1 MSALTSAQ
9 IQAVLLE
16 TVNTVVPKMFESGDS
31 TMMLF
36 SGGKK
41 LSTTTRSFRQPLMM
55 YPGGNYRYV
64 DFEGDYGRGSAYQP
78 VLATSVPVE
87 RLVATELTARIP
99 MLTDSNQKSVLNL
112 LTEQMQNAVD
122 EWDTMTDR
130 DIQGS
135 GNGVFATIASGGVSG
150 TTLTLASPF
159 YEQGMRVNDVYYV
172 QDSGQTLTRG
182 SFSVVSIDEV
192 NHTIV
197 ISSLPA
203 GTVAGDVLVI
213 EGYGVATTT
222 TLQGIAYHQ
231 SNASTGTWEN
241 LSRVTY
247 PYIRTPSINA
257 SGTLTVAYCQKLIT
271 LVNMFKGGI
280 VKTGTADW
288 VWHTHPIQTTE
299 IIQQLQQQAFLPWT
313 RSTSGEDIDPGKQVK
328 DQMQVCGITMH
339 TSNHASRTRVDLLK
353 RSNWFRIQY
362 KDVGP
367 APMGDGNTTWLPV
380 YGASGGYGGKN
391 VMYLSAAEQVCV
403 EDPRAGGYI
412 YNVTEPSGY

>member
-1 MSALTSAQ
+1 MSALTSSQ

-36 SGGKK
+36 EGGKK
-41 LSTTTRSFRQPLMM
+41 LLTTTRSFRQPLMM

-64 DFEGDYGRGSAYQP
+64 DFESDYGRGSAYQP

-99 MLTDSNQKSVLNL
+99 MLTNSPEKSVLNL
-112 LTEQMQNAVD
+112 VAGQMQNAVD
-122 EWDTMTDR
+122 EWRTMTDR
-130 DIQGS
+130 DVQGS
-135 GNGVFATIASGGVSG
+135 GNGVFATIAAGGVSG

-159 YEQGMRVNDVYYV
+159 YEQGMRVNDIYYV

-182 SFSVVSIDEV
+182 SFSVVSIDEI

-257 SGTLTVAYCQKLIT
+257 SGTITVAYLQKLILQHPRDNRERFT
-271 LVNMFKGGI
+271 LFFFLVGNGLGPETAALWTLLVDARQGITGIRPIAGAYSDHAHRQIAQLQEQVANGTLFKG
-280 VKTGTADW
+280 
-288 VWHTHPIQTTE
+288 Q
-299 IIQQLQQQAFLPWT
+299 
-313 RSTSGEDIDPGKQVK
+313 K
-328 DQMQVCGITMH
+328 DMM
-339 TSNHASRTRVDLLK
+339 DLAK
-353 RSNWFRIQY
+353 
-362 KDVGP
+362 
-367 APMGDGNTTWLPV
+367 
-380 YGASGGYGGKN
+380 GYVIK
-391 VMYLSAAEQVCV
+391 M
-403 EDPRAGGYI
+403 
-412 YNVTEPSGY
+412 